1 MRKSFNMPQ
10 FSGNWKEPRAF
21 MRLIMGVLLA
31 ANLVAAAFAFH
42 LFGRSSDEVAQEL
55 STAQTNL
62 VQQRTKLNRTR
73 QITGKVETARSQG
86 DQFLASFMTPRRKT
100 FSAIVAELQQAADAA
115 NLKLKE
121 GTIAPLDPVKGS
133 ESLSMLT
140 VTAAFEGTYAN
151 LVKFVN
157 ELDRSP
163 RFVIIESLAATP
175 LPTNNVLAITIKV
188 NTFVRDDN
196 GGTI

>member
-1 MRKSFNMPQ
+1 M
-10 FSGNWKEPRAF
+10 
-21 MRLIMGVLLA
+21 MGAWSYRIDVLA
-31 ANLVAAAFAFH
+31 A
-42 LFGRSSDEVAQEL
+42 G
-55 STAQTNL
+55 
-62 VQQRTKLNRTR
+62 NRY
-73 QITGKVETARSQG
+73 QKIS
-86 DQFLASFMTPRRKT
+86 L
-100 FSAIVAELQQAADAA
+100 AIVAELQKAAEAA

-140 VTAAFEGTYAN
+140 VTAGFEGTYAN

-175 LPTNNVLAITIKV
+175 LPANNTLAITIKV

-196 GGTI
+196 GGAI